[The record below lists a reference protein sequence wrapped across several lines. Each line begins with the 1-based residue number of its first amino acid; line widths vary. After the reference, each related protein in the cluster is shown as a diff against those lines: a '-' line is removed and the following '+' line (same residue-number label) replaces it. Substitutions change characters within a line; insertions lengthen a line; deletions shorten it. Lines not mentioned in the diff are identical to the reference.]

1 MFPKHFAAATKKDL
15 KLCFRHNII
24 VPALLNC
31 GGADTLRP
39 PPTADFG
46 DVPGVVA
53 FLRGLLPFS
62 VIKRRTLIFL
72 QTVAFGLLVTITLWK
87 TVTMG
92 G

>member
-1 MFPKHFAAATKKDL
+1 M
-15 KLCFRHNII
+15 
-24 VPALLNC
+24 LNC

-46 DVPGVVA
+46 NVPGVAA

-62 VIKRRTLIFL
+62 VIKTRTPVFL
-72 QTVAFGLLVTITLWK
+72 KTVAYGLVTIITLWK
-87 TVTMG
+87 TVTVG